1 MTDTQTTTQQD
12 EAGSDTSGEE
22 PRSPN
27 LPALYQAP
35 ERSNT
40 PNFLQRLAY
49 AFRPKA
55 HASIRQ
61 NLQDALD
68 METLHDQTISP
79 AERAMLSNI
88 LRLREVRV
96 ADVMI
101 PRADIEAV
109 EETTSLGDLLALFEG
124 SGHSRMPVFKE
135 TLDDPRGMIH
145 IRDVVAYIVKTAKN
159 SRRARKSTAA
169 AKNGKRQ
176 PAIIGAFDP
185 AKVDL
190 DKTIAEIKL
199 ARPVLFV
206 PPSMLATDLMARM
219 QAERTQMALVIDEY
233 GGTDGLA
240 SLEDIVEMVVGDI
253 EDEHDDDEELKIEQ
267 RDDGSFLVDAR
278 VELEKLDARL
288 EGGFLDA
295 AHQIEDEVDTVGGL
309 VFSLLGRVPARGEI
323 VHGLP
328 GYEIEVRDA
337 DPRRIRSAV
346 IRAVKQ
352 AARRRPQRPARTET
366 EHYGEALSGAD
377 EQVKPGNTR

>member
-1 MTDTQTTTQQD
+1 MNNTHTTPEQNDTGN
-12 EAGSDTSGEE
+12 ESSGEE
-22 PRSPN
+22 PSSPN
-27 LPALYQAP
+27 LPAIYHAP
-35 ERSNT
+35 EKSNT
-40 PNFLQRLAY
+40 PNFFQRLAY

-55 HASIRQ
+55 NASIRQ

-68 METLHDQTISP
+68 MGTHYDKTISP

-124 SGHSRMPVFKE
+124 SGHSRMPVYKE

-145 IRDVVAYIVKTAKN
+145 IRDVVAYIVKTSKR
-159 SRRARKSTAA
+159 SRRARKGNAA
-169 AKNGKRQ
+169 TKTGKRQ
-176 PAIIGAFDP
+176 PAILGAFDP

-199 ARPVLFV
+199 ARSVLFV

-253 EDEHDDDEELKIEQ
+253 EDEHDDDDDLKIEK

-278 VELEKLDARL
+278 VELQKLDARL
-288 EGGFLDA
+288 DGEFLIA
-295 AHQIEDEVDTVGGL
+295 AHEVEDEVDTVGGL

-323 VHGLP
+323 VHGLT

-337 DPRRIRSAV
+337 DPRRIRSMV
-346 IRAVKQ
+346 IRPVKQ
-352 AARRRPQRPARTET
+352 TARRRPQRPSKTDPAKV
-366 EHYGEALSGAD
+366 D
-377 EQVKPGNTR
+377 ESAEG